1 MKGPIQAALAIALC
15 LPSAAWSAEWA
26 SSAAPR
32 APQLAA
38 PDTAPQAPLTPH
50 DRDEL
55 QARIYM
61 AKKQYPEAVQVYS
74 KLSQQSPKNPSY
86 PNFIGIA
93 LLQEGKISD
102 ARKFF
107 LRATKVNKRFAEAYN
122 NLGASYYAEKQYGKA
137 ISQYRKALG
146 LEPNT
151 ASLYTNLGYAYFAQ
165 KQLPQAMEAFHK
177 ALSIDPNVFDVTGR
191 SGSILSYRSVA
202 DRGLFNFV
210 LAKGYAQDGDVAN
223 CAVYLRRAVEEGYK
237 DVLKARTDPAFAKV
251 LDDPNVKAV
260 LDEAALQQNP
270 APAPAPENPPKS

>member
-1 MKGPIQAALAIALC
+1 MKGPIQTALAMALC
-15 LPSAAWSAEWA
+15 LAPAAWSAEWA
-26 SSAAPR
+26 GSAATR
-32 APQLAA
+32 EPQLAT

-61 AKKQYPEAVQVYS
+61 AKKQYPEAVQVYTR
-74 KLSQQSPKNPSY
+74 LSQQDPKNPSY

-102 ARKFF
+102 ARKYF

-137 ISQYRKALG
+137 ISQYRRALG
-146 LEPNT
+146 FEPNT

-210 LAKGYAQDGDVAN
+210 LAKGYAQDGDAAN

-237 DVLKARTDPAFAKV
+237 DVLKVRTDPAFAKV

-270 APAPAPENPPKS
+270 APAPENPPKS